1 MFFHW
6 RGGRDQLLA
15 GLLPLKGAPRTHSA
29 AHSAVASLMCHSV
42 RGVIKFFGWTVSA
55 TLQPGRDNCASSS
68 GTQGNTED
76 TSMTGE
82 SRLLGFDFG
91 DWLMLVVG
99 LALAGSL
106 TLII

>member
-1 MFFHW
+1 
-6 RGGRDQLLA
+6 
-15 GLLPLKGAPRTHSA
+15 
-29 AHSAVASLMCHSV
+29 
-42 RGVIKFFGWTVSA
+42 
-55 TLQPGRDNCASSS
+55 
-68 GTQGNTED
+68 
-76 TSMTGE
+76 MTGE

>member
-1 MFFHW
+1 MAITVLD
-6 RGGRDQLLA
+6 RQE
-15 GLLPLKGAPRTHSA
+15 LKES
-29 AHSAVASLMCHSV
+29 
-42 RGVIKFFGWTVSA
+42 
-55 TLQPGRDNCASSS
+55 
-68 GTQGNTED
+68 TED
-76 TSMTGE
+76 TRMTGE